1 MRASKGRVSDSAK
14 QRIPRISPK
23 KAEDI
28 LKHCDQTLR
37 DSREI
42 LANLSCVGFPQ
53 LLAVLSDDI
62 LRLAVQPDP
71 WGERVRARLLSDIAP
86 ALQGDV
92 DGKLGVSVE
101 DIAHCASIVMPCL
114 LLELGRR
121 LGHIKIEFPSD
132 PTNSVATFKFCAG
145 KDRPVHSIDN
155 QQLLFIS
162 STYGPNFVGLCYF
175 GDQQSRLL
183 IERAF
188 KSPKRAAVAISPNP
202 SRYKQ

>member
-1 MRASKGRVSDSAK
+1 MRTSKGRVSESAK

-23 KAEDI
+23 KAEEI
-28 LKHCDQTLR
+28 LGHCDQAFR

-42 LANLSCVGFPQ
+42 LANLSRIGFGQ

-62 LRLAVQPDP
+62 LRLAVQPDT
-71 WGERVRARLLSDIAP
+71 WGERMRARLLMDIAP

-121 LGHIKIEFPSD
+121 LGHIEIEFPAD
-132 PTNSVATFKFCAG
+132 PTNSEARFKFCAG
-145 KDRPVHSIDN
+145 SGRPFHSIDN

-162 STYGPNFVGLCYF
+162 SRYGPNLVGLCYF
-175 GDQQSRLL
+175 GDQDSRLL
-183 IERAF
+183 IERTLEI
-188 KSPKRAAVAISPNP
+188 PQGGVTTISPDS